1 MKIPSYIFPKY
12 YSIQLSKNQKKKI
25 PEVGLFDSPELTKR
39 LKNIKKKVNDFNIES
54 KNNYLKEMKELS
66 KEEIKRKS
74 VRIFDFTG
82 NINFDRKIQNKI
94 NEKGN
99 FTNAWRKMFELCKSE
114 EIIPNVKKVKHFDIC
129 CMPGA
134 FILAIN
140 HYIKTEMQETGYDWY
155 GQSFTATGKKKYFG
169 DALGL
174 FQKNP
179 EKLILGVSGDITNPD
194 NLNYYR
200 YFFRNKKRNLITSD
214 CGLGG
219 TESHDYTRENQM
231 LRIFF
236 CQFLSGISVL
246 EKGGNFLMKFYDFY
260 SVFNISFVYLM
271 GLFFKEV
278 KLIKPES
285 SRQPRG
291 HEIYLF
297 CRCFKD
303 NLTPELYQELVD
315 LSTKLNLSRD
325 LDKSILQEK
334 DIDLDIFEHIQD
346 GISDYYEDMMKRN
359 LEERKYTDKII
370 GVNVFKETELFLERR
385 EDLIKIFKPDV
396 IKYLRNYVDRMDYKR
411 IENKDKLV

>member
-1 MKIPSYIFPKY
+1 
-12 YSIQLSKNQKKKI
+12 
-25 PEVGLFDSPELTKR
+25 
-39 LKNIKKKVNDFNIES
+39 
-54 KNNYLKEMKELS
+54 
-66 KEEIKRKS
+66 
-74 VRIFDFTG
+74 
-82 NINFDRKIQNKI
+82 
-94 NEKGN
+94 
-99 FTNAWRKMFELCKSE
+99 
-114 EIIPNVKKVKHFDIC
+114 
-129 CMPGA
+129 
-134 FILAIN
+134 
-140 HYIKTEMQETGYDWY
+140 
-155 GQSFTATGKKKYFG
+155 
-169 DALGL
+169 
-174 FQKNP
+174 
-179 EKLILGVSGDITNPD
+179 
-194 NLNYYR
+194 
-200 YFFRNKKRNLITSD
+200 
-214 CGLGG
+214 
-219 TESHDYTRENQM
+219 
-231 LRIFF
+231 
-236 CQFLSGISVL
+236 
-246 EKGGNFLMKFYDFY
+246 
-260 SVFNISFVYLM
+260 M